1 MLRLPTLGNSRRWH
15 DAPSPGGRARRGGC
29 LHAAGPAAADAAAAE
44 LNAAELFQPR
54 RPFRQRS
61 AHRQGRAAASAP
73 AAPKLTAPLP
83 RAQITKMRTL
93 LFVLFALVVSCSAL
107 AAAPEAEASTRS
119 AINLAQSAPAAA
131 PAGAA
136 APAKPFYDPLLM
148 YNPYMCATPAAPPR
162 AQ

>member
-1 MLRLPTLGNSRRWH
+1 
-15 DAPSPGGRARRGGC
+15 
-29 LHAAGPAAADAAAAE
+29 
-44 LNAAELFQPR
+44 
-54 RPFRQRS
+54 
-61 AHRQGRAAASAP
+61 
-73 AAPKLTAPLP
+73 
-83 RAQITKMRTL
+83 MRTL

-162 AQ
+162 PQ

>member
-1 MLRLPTLGNSRRWH
+1 
-15 DAPSPGGRARRGGC
+15 
-29 LHAAGPAAADAAAAE
+29 
-44 LNAAELFQPR
+44 
-54 RPFRQRS
+54 
-61 AHRQGRAAASAP
+61 
-73 AAPKLTAPLP
+73 
-83 RAQITKMRTL
+83 MRTL

-148 YNPYMCATPAAPPR
+148 YNPYMCATPAAPAARTLASMHRPARELAAVLNSASSRGRPPR
-162 AQ
+162 SARGPGPPAPG

>member
-1 MLRLPTLGNSRRWH
+1 
-15 DAPSPGGRARRGGC
+15 
-29 LHAAGPAAADAAAAE
+29 
-44 LNAAELFQPR
+44 
-54 RPFRQRS
+54 
-61 AHRQGRAAASAP
+61 
-73 AAPKLTAPLP
+73 
-83 RAQITKMRTL
+83 MRTL

-162 AQ
+162 APSLQCIALRANSRRF

>member
-29 LHAAGPAAADAAAAE
+29 LHAAGPAAADAAANQ
-44 LNAAELFQPR
+44 LNAAEFLDAR
-54 RPFRQRS
+54 LGN
-61 AHRQGRAAASAP
+61 AANTRQGRARPLCAP
-73 AAPKLTAPLP
+73 AAPKLTPPLP
-83 RAQITKMRTL
+83 RAQIKKMRTL
-93 LFVLFALVVSCSAL
+93 LVVLFALVVSCSAL

-162 AQ
+162 PQ

>member
-1 MLRLPTLGNSRRWH
+1 
-15 DAPSPGGRARRGGC
+15 
-29 LHAAGPAAADAAAAE
+29 
-44 LNAAELFQPR
+44 
-54 RPFRQRS
+54 
-61 AHRQGRAAASAP
+61 
-73 AAPKLTAPLP
+73 
-83 RAQITKMRTL
+83 MRTL

-148 YNPYMCATPAAPPR
+148 YNPYMCATPAAPAARTLASMHRPAR
-162 AQ
+162 ELAPGYLARCAVLVVADGWLRTQRHRSLPGH

>member
-1 MLRLPTLGNSRRWH
+1 
-15 DAPSPGGRARRGGC
+15 
-29 LHAAGPAAADAAAAE
+29 
-44 LNAAELFQPR
+44 
-54 RPFRQRS
+54 
-61 AHRQGRAAASAP
+61 
-73 AAPKLTAPLP
+73 
-83 RAQITKMRTL
+83 MRTL

-148 YNPYMCATPAAPPR
+148 YNPYMCATPAAPAARTLASMHRPARELAAVLNSASSRGRPPR
-162 AQ
+162 SALPPSPSAPSFTHPLTRHPRHEDH

>member
-1 MLRLPTLGNSRRWH
+1 
-15 DAPSPGGRARRGGC
+15 
-29 LHAAGPAAADAAAAE
+29 
-44 LNAAELFQPR
+44 
-54 RPFRQRS
+54 
-61 AHRQGRAAASAP
+61 
-73 AAPKLTAPLP
+73 
-83 RAQITKMRTL
+83 MRTL

-148 YNPYMCATPAAPPR
+148 YNPYMCATPAAPAARTMTSMRRPR
-162 AQ
+162 ALSTKGRTPTPGSPSPSGGCTGTRTCGCTGTR